1 MRWNRLKRS
10 KHWEVR
16 CCCWLKNRWWL
27 LGAQVMMAESDPEKP
42 GGVPAVTS
50 LKQEQQGG
58 VRSLAA
64 AGLDVAAAAD
74 VALVLSTEAAW
85 ERFRWL

>member
-1 MRWNRLKRS
+1 M
-10 KHWEVR
+10 
-16 CCCWLKNRWWL
+16 
-27 LGAQVMMAESDPEKP
+27 GAQVVIAESDPEKP
-42 GGVPAVTS
+42 GGVPAVTF
-50 LKQEQQGG
+50 LEQEQQGG

>member
-1 MRWNRLKRS
+1 M
-10 KHWEVR
+10 
-16 CCCWLKNRWWL
+16 
-27 LGAQVMMAESDPEKP
+27 GAQTINAESDPEKP
-42 GGVPAVTS
+42 PGGVPAETS
-50 LKQEQQGG
+50 LEQEQQGG